1 MSRGLRIALLAAV
14 WGLALSARW
23 TGPAT
28 ASVFAFAAV
37 ALLPGALLD
46 GLRGGRSAARTFEIP
61 ARALALSTGLA
72 TVAGA
77 IAVLAGY
84 SILFVPAS
92 LFLVSLAFSLTATQ
106 AAAPPGPAPHPRDDV
121 HRSLLAL
128 LALVTVA
135 ATVAAAADANIARD
149 RMWYLAYLTALA
161 ADGPLDWAEPFFGS
175 GTVVPRFAYNG
186 WLLVLA
192 ACQRVACGDVRILF
206 ERIVPAL
213 LVPVTASAALVMG
226 RVFFSNR
233 RAAALA
239 ALASMTVLAYTRYPY
254 FSPEHYPFV
263 TRLVEDKSVA
273 LLVFLPV
280 ALAAVRTLARNSVAG
295 NRAGPLTVGVA
306 LVACASTHAL
316 VYAFLLIALC
326 SLAAFEFLRR
336 SDAYASGRP
345 VLAAILVTMIA
356 VGPAWLGLSARST
369 IVGTPDPHVLLET
382 NPEHPVVRS
391 HLRMNRLTRL
401 PVGGPVVDPLL
412 LFDPVLLVCLCGA
425 FTLLRRRPGRDGAL
439 LGAMTVPF
447 LALAFLPW
455 ISPAFGRAVVPWMA
469 YRALWTIPFGGLF
482 AALVFSRKQSDEPRV
497 VVAVAASLV
506 AVAAI
511 SLPWERVYDPK
522 DRSPDAGIE
531 AVIESI
537 ARLAPTTRVAAAPG
551 FAELVPALA
560 GRPVLAFS
568 DRGTTVFARSKRDAE
583 RRMQANAAIVGLAPG
598 SPRLRRRLL
607 GYYGIT
613 HTVHGGHVCPDDSVR
628 IARGGALVLCAER
641 PGTPGRPAM
650 RRSTAVAPAHT
661 KGFVLARIG
670 DGILCKPAPMR
681 AQHPDAPGRYR
692 WKRTARWSASPVAI
706 GCRARFSESV
716 RATRLRLEL
725 NLPRAEEALVYRISV
740 ATGEGKRLHRQGVIE
755 FRDNPNGEIALPPVD
770 VKKIRM
776 RILPAYLPYL
786 NLRGL
791 ALLG

>member
-1 MSRGLRIALLAAV
+1 VSRGLRIALLAAV

-192 ACQRVACGDVRILF
+192 ACQRVAGGDVRILF

-497 VVAVAASLV
+497 VVA
-506 AVAAI
+506 
-511 SLPWERVYDPK
+511 
-522 DRSPDAGIE
+522 
-531 AVIESI
+531 
-537 ARLAPTTRVAAAPG
+537 APG